1 MTAAIEARRRAAAV
15 GADHI
20 TVMTTAGRDHG
31 KLATK
36 RITRDRGEWLIDEY
50 SHATWWSIRQ
60 IEAHDLVS
68 LGRALAELE
77 PASSSCVIRGEPLT
91 GIDPACTRRLRDAAE
106 DGTPP
111 SVTPAARRWLAI
123 DFDSLPTPIWN
134 PNQLARRRSVIERDR
149 AEHPHRRPKT
159 EDDGEEVDL
168 SADDDPAPIDPAR
181 DWAIIIRAA
190 VITLPLEFHDIS
202 AYWQLTSGAGIKSGI
217 RLRLWYWCDRPVSDE
232 EAKRWLEASPID
244 TSLYCANTPHY
255 TAAPIFDPP
264 ELDPVPLRSGF
275 WWRHRS
281 AVAVPDL
288 QEKPK
293 PKPQAARQRQFVSGE
308 GAERYAQACI
318 DGIVAAPDGQGRKK
332 AIAVARLLYGMAKH
346 GLLDQAKVTAAL
358 TDAMQS
364 RGWGQN
370 KRGRWSHAE
379 IERHLAYARDHADP
393 TLPERF
399 R

>member
-1 MTAAIEARRRAAAV
+1 M
-15 GADHI
+15 
-20 TVMTTAGRDHG
+20 
-31 KLATK
+31 
-36 RITRDRGEWLIDEY
+36 
-50 SHATWWSIRQ
+50 
-60 IEAHDLVS
+60 
-68 LGRALAELE
+68 
-77 PASSSCVIRGEPLT
+77 
-91 GIDPACTRRLRDAAE
+91 
-106 DGTPP
+106 
-111 SVTPAARRWLAI
+111 
-123 DFDSLPTPIWN
+123 
-134 PNQLARRRSVIERDR
+134 
-149 AEHPHRRPKT
+149 
-159 EDDGEEVDL
+159 
-168 SADDDPAPIDPAR
+168 
-181 DWAIIIRAA
+181 
-190 VITLPLEFHDIS
+190 
-202 AYWQLTSGAGIKSGI
+202 TSGAGIKTGI

-275 WWRHRS
+275 WWRHRN
-281 AVAVPDL
+281 AVSVPDL

-293 PKPQAARQRQFVSGE
+293 PKPQATRHRQFASGE

-332 AIAVARLLYGMAKH
+332 AIAVARLLYGMVKH
-346 GLLDQAKVTAAL
+346 GLLDQAQVTAAL

-370 KRGRWSHAE
+370 ERGRWSQAE
-379 IERHLAYARDHADP
+379 IERHLAYARDHADA

>member
-1 MTAAIEARRRAAAV
+1 MTAAIEALRRAAM

-36 RITRDRGEWLIDEY
+36 RITRDRGEWLIDDY
-50 SHATWWSIRQ
+50 SLATWWSVRQ

-77 PASSSCVIRGEPLT
+77 RASSSCVIRGEPLP
-91 GIDPACTRRLRDAAE
+91 GINSARTRRLKDAAE

-111 SVTPAARRWLAI
+111 SVTPAARRWFAI
-123 DFDSLPTPIWN
+123 DFDSLPAPTWDADK
-134 PNQLARRRSVIERDR
+134 LARRRAAIERDC

-159 EDDGEEVDL
+159 EDDGEGFDL
-168 SADDDPAPIDPAR
+168 TGDEDPALIDPAR

-190 VITLPLEFHDIS
+190 VITLPLEFHDTS
-202 AYWQLTSGAGIKSGI
+202 AYWQLTSGAGIKTGI
-217 RLRLWYWCDRPVSDE
+217 RLRLWYWCDRPVVDD

-255 TAAPIFDPP
+255 TATPIFDPP
-264 ELDPVPLRSGF
+264 EVDPVPLRSGF
-275 WWRHRS
+275 WWRHRN
-281 AVAVPDL
+281 AVSVPDL
-288 QEKPK
+288 KEKPK
-293 PKPQAARQRQFVSGE
+293 PKPQAARQRRFGSGE

-332 AIAVARLLYGMAKH
+332 SHCGRPPALRHGQAWPARPGQGH
-346 GLLDQAKVTAAL
+346 GRPHRRDAEPRLGAERTRAL
-358 TDAMQS
+358 V
-364 RGWGQN
+364 
-370 KRGRWSHAE
+370 
-379 IERHLAYARDHADP
+379 
-393 TLPERF
+393 
-399 R
+399 